1 MSRARLTHAS
11 RLIAHTFRAPFRPHI
26 PTPLL
31 RHAAAMSSAIASR
44 LAGKTILIT
53 GASSGI
59 GRATA
64 LEFAR
69 TQPNDLKLVL
79 TARREEALAEL
90 KKEIEGVAAGVKVAV
105 VKLDVSNQ
113 EEVRGFAKALP
124 EGFGEV
130 DVLVNN
136 ACVYPMNSETE
147 EAGRPAIVQ
156 NRS

>member
-11 RLIAHTFRAPFRPHI
+11 RLIANSFRAPFRPRV
-26 PTPLL
+26 PAPLIHHL
-31 RHAAAMSSAIASR
+31 HAHAHAMFSAVASR

-69 TQPNDLKLVL
+69 TQPDDLKLVL

-90 KKEIEGVAAGVKVAV
+90 KREIEGVAKGVKVAV
-105 VKLDVSNQ
+105 VKLDVSNA

-136 ACVYPMNSETE
+136 A
-147 EAGRPAIVQ
+147 
-156 NRS
+156 

>member
-1 MSRARLTHAS
+1 MSSARLTHAS
-11 RLIAHTFRAPFRPHI
+11 RLIAHTFRAPFRPRI
-26 PTPLL
+26 PTPLI
-31 RHAAAMSSAIASR
+31 RHAAAAMSSAVASR

-90 KKEIEGVAAGVKVAV
+90 KKEIEGVASGVKVAV

-113 EEVRGFAKALP
+113 EEVRAFAKALP

-136 ACVYPMNSETE
+136 A
-147 EAGRPAIVQ
+147 
-156 NRS
+156 

>member
-1 MSRARLTHAS
+1 MSRARLTYAS
-11 RLIAHTFRAPFRPHI
+11 RLIANSLRAPFRPRV
-26 PTPLL
+26 PAPLIHHFHL
-31 RHAAAMSSAIASR
+31 HAHAHAMSSAVASR

-69 TQPNDLKLVL
+69 TQPDDLKLVL

-90 KKEIEGVAAGVKVAV
+90 KKEIEGVAKGVKVAV
-105 VKLDVSNQ
+105 VKLDVSNV
-113 EEVRGFAKALP
+113 EEVRGFVKALP

-136 ACVYPMNSETE
+136 A
-147 EAGRPAIVQ
+147 
-156 NRS
+156 

>member
-11 RLIAHTFRAPFRPHI
+11 RLIANSFRAPFRPRV
-26 PTPLL
+26 PAPLIHHL
-31 RHAAAMSSAIASR
+31 HAHAMSSAVASR

-69 TQPNDLKLVL
+69 TQPDDLKLVL
-79 TARREEALAEL
+79 TARREDALAEL
-90 KKEIEGVAAGVKVAV
+90 KKEIEGVAKGVKVAV
-105 VKLDVSNQ
+105 VKLDVSNA
-113 EEVRGFAKALP
+113 EEVRGFVKALP

-136 ACVYPMNSETE
+136 A
-147 EAGRPAIVQ
+147 
-156 NRS
+156 

>member
-1 MSRARLTHAS
+1 MSRARLTFPILLTA
-11 RLIAHTFRAPFRPHI
+11 RIRAIHVPRTPH
-26 PTPLL
+26 
-31 RHAAAMSSAIASR
+31 RSMSSAMASR

-69 TQPNDLKLVL
+69 TQPDDLKLVL
-79 TARREEALAEL
+79 TARREDALTEL
-90 KKEIEGVAAGVKVAV
+90 KREIEGLAKGVKVAAL
-105 VKLDVSNQ
+105 KLDVSAPG
-113 EEVRGFAKALP
+113 EVEGFVERLP

-136 ACVYPMNSETE
+136 A
-147 EAGRPAIVQ
+147 
-156 NRS
+156 